1 MYVIKRDGTRVLFDI
16 NKIVNAINK
25 AMIHVDGS
33 LYETETA
40 EEIADIIASEG
51 KDMTVEHIQDRVEEE
66 LMKSSR
72 PDVAKAYILY
82 RDQRT
87 KERDRRSKLIRTV
100 MRRTDA
106 TAVENA
112 NANVDEKSFSGREKE
127 ASSDIQKIIALDY
140 TLSPEVANAHRGML
154 LYQHDMEKT
163 NIGEH
168 NCLFVDFNKLF
179 TDGFVTRNGDIRP
192 PSSYS
197 TACQQVAVV
206 FQCQSQVQFGGVGT
220 VHLDRD
226 LAPFVKKSFRK
237 HVKNYFTDVQ
247 YYSEEKAEEIMAA
260 FEEDNGEICIDNL
273 EMQSQYGYPDAY
285 NYAMKQLEREGKQSS
300 EALYHNLN
308 TLESRAGSQVPFTS
322 INFGRDTSTEG
333 RFVTRKMLDASMSG
347 IGKHHL
353 TPIFPISIFQYKAG
367 CNANP
372 GDPNYDLKQLA
383 IESLSKRIYPNFVNC
398 DYSQAHEDLNNKD
411 TYFAT
416 MGK

>member
-179 TDGFVTRNGDIRP
+179 
-192 PSSYS
+192 
-197 TACQQVAVV
+197 
-206 FQCQSQVQFGGVGT
+206 
-220 VHLDRD
+220 L
-226 LAPFVKKSFRK
+226 
-237 HVKNYFTDVQ
+237 
-247 YYSEEKAEEIMAA
+247 
-260 FEEDNGEICIDNL
+260 
-273 EMQSQYGYPDAY
+273 
-285 NYAMKQLEREGKQSS
+285 
-300 EALYHNLN
+300 
-308 TLESRAGSQVPFTS
+308 
-322 INFGRDTSTEG
+322 
-333 RFVTRKMLDASMSG
+333 
-347 IGKHHL
+347 
-353 TPIFPISIFQYKAG
+353 
-367 CNANP
+367 
-372 GDPNYDLKQLA
+372 
-383 IESLSKRIYPNFVNC
+383 
-398 DYSQAHEDLNNKD
+398 
-411 TYFAT
+411 
-416 MGK
+416 